1 MTNNPTIESIMT
13 TRAIR
18 RFTDE
23 PVTDDELRT
32 CLRAAQQ
39 APSGGNVQPQQYLVV
54 TEPEQRAVVAGWYR
68 EAFDRYEA
76 SLPDPDVV
84 PRRRPTRRRGGGP
97 VTPAGTLPTTSPR
110 RRRSCCSCSR

>member
-1 MTNNPTIESIMT
+1 MSNPTIESIMT

-23 PVTDDELRT
+23 PVSDEDLAT

-54 TEPEQRAVVAGWYR
+54 TDAGPAGGGRPLVPGGVRPLRGVAAR
-68 EAFDRYEA
+68 
-76 SLPDPDVV
+76 PDVV
-84 PRRRPTRRRGGGP
+84 PLRRGRGVVAADP
-97 VTPAGTLPTTSPR
+97 
-110 RRRSCCSCSR
+110 